1 MISKED
7 FLEIH
12 EMYWDDIKKE
22 VWCGLEINS

>member
-7 FLEIH
+7 FLEIR

-22 VWCGLEINS
+22 VWYGLEIGS